1 MSLAGPA
8 VASGTYDQAEY
19 AEELERAPE
28 NTTVGH
34 EVLFE
39 NDRVRIWGLNL
50 PPGTRV
56 PFHCHTSTYFWVCTS
71 EGQAHQRYPGGAM
84 DTFDFRD
91 GDVDFLDIAP
101 GAKLIH
107 DLDNSGDTTLRFI
120 AVELLDGG
128 SRS

>member
-1 MSLAGPA
+1 MSVTAPA
-8 VASGTYDQAEY
+8 IAHGSYSREDY
-19 AEELERAPE
+19 AEELERAPQ

-39 NDRVRIWGLNL
+39 NDRVRIWRLDLADGD
-50 PPGTRV
+50 RV
-56 PFHCHTSTYFWVCTS
+56 PFHCHTSTYFWVCTDP
-71 EGQAHQRYPGGAM
+71 GTAVQRYTNGEQ

-101 GAKLIH
+101 GDRLIH
-107 DLDNSGDTTLRFI
+107 DLDNVGESRLRFI

-128 SRS
+128 R